1 MAIGEVVERRLPEAL
16 VPALDQT
23 RTVGLVTLQGA
34 FVGVLL
40 GGGTPIQAGAAQVL
54 VLVGLLAAETVTVV
68 VAYQLMKASR
78 LLPPDLR
85 SRLVA

>member
-1 MAIGEVVERRLPEAL
+1 
-16 VPALDQT
+16 
-23 RTVGLVTLQGA
+23 LVTLPGA

-54 VLVGLLAAETVTVV
+54 VLLGLLAAETVTVI
-68 VAYQLMKASR
+68 VAYQLMRVSR

-85 SRLVA
+85 NRLVA

>member
-1 MAIGEVVERRLPEAL
+1 
-16 VPALDQT
+16 LDQT
-23 RTVGLVTLQGA
+23 RTVGLVTLPGA

-40 GGGTPIQAGAAQVL
+40 GGGSPIQAGATQVI
-54 VLVGLLAAETVTVV
+54 VLVGLLAAETITIV
-68 VAYQLMKASR
+68 VAYQLIKASR

>member
-1 MAIGEVVERRLPEAL
+1 
-16 VPALDQT
+16 
-23 RTVGLVTLQGA
+23 VGLVTLPGA

-54 VLVGLLAAETVTVV
+54 VLLGLLAAETVTVV